1 MDDVQDV
8 VVHGKEGAVERVR
21 GVDGAQDGLEH
32 QHRGDESL
40 ERVNEGDNS
49 GKVPDRCVLPV
60 NVCEGEQVRRVVG
73 DDGGCKLLETGGD

>member
-8 VVHGKEGAVERVR
+8 DIHGKEGAVERVR

-40 ERVNEGDNS
+40 EGIDEGDDS
-49 GKVPDRCVLPV
+49 GKVPDRYVLSIDIRK
-60 NVCEGEQVRRVVG
+60 G
-73 DDGGCKLLETGGD
+73 